1 MASDSTVTIPTAGTA
16 TLRIKWSSGN
26 NSPVY
31 TNTCTYTVSGNALG
45 VTTAA
50 SAPTVTPTIFSAAR
64 GAAAFGSVGTALLA
78 AALGSLLPLFIL
90 GDKVDC

>member
-16 TLRIKWSSGN
+16 TLRITWSSGN

-31 TNTCTYTVSGNALG
+31 TNTCTYTVSGNALV

-50 SAPTVTPTIFSAAR
+50 GAPTITPKPSAAR
-64 GAAAFGSVGTALLA
+64 GAAALGSVGTALLA